1 MAESKLHRCVVCSVD
16 MTSWR
21 VVDRETHVN
30 ACLDDAVVDERYD
43 CPTCS
48 KELSHCDERQRLEH
62 VNRCL
67 DAIEMKGSDTSANE
81 PYGAIEEAK
90 KEEEEEEEEE
100 EEGTEEQ
107 EEEEVLLLTQVAEQT
122 QEEAETSDCEY
133 IGASYVCKI
142 CGIDMS
148 SVELMQRIRH
158 VKSCGQK
165 FGVRAADMADVEQ
178 AETIVARLDEKATSN
193 AFVVM
198 MQSASG
204 DSVTQT
210 AAIERSNVFDVLM
223 RSSKTA
229 AVLNTR
235 KRPVPFKFTRKA
247 MQRRR
252 LLYPDY
258 KCVKGTNPPFIV
270 DGFYYACNQNSSIY
284 FLTHFHSD
292 HYGGITKDFDC
303 GIIYCNE
310 ITAKLVV
317 QELGVQ
323 QKYVHPVGMNAPV
336 LVGDVQVT
344 FLDANHCPGS
354 AIILFR
360 LKDGKTY
367 LHTGDFRF
375 HRKMLNY
382 AALQPFIPTG
392 DETIDDNGKIVG
404 IRRLDG
410 VYLDTTYCDP
420 KYTFPAQQAAVNHA
434 LELMDK
440 HWKQEKVL
448 YLFGSYTIG
457 KERLFMEIARKY
469 QQKVCVSKAKMRI
482 IETFGWPREEMQLLT
497 TESAATNLHVVRMQD
512 LQMDNLT
519 VLLAKHRLLYRS
531 IVAFRPTGWTFSS
544 KNPRSMS
551 TCCSDP
557 TGKIRIYGLPY
568 SEHSSFAELCDFV
581 KVVNPC
587 AIIPTV
593 NCSTKRSATKQVNA
607 LRQVAFHTISALFKQ
622 QHQQLKQQ
630 LKG

>member
-1 MAESKLHRCVVCSVD
+1 MAETQLPRCVVCSID
-16 MTSWR
+16 MTPWS
-21 VVDRETHVN
+21 VADRETHVN
-30 ACLDDAVVDERYD
+30 ECLDEATIDQRYD
-43 CPTCS
+43 CPTCGE
-48 KELSHCDERQRLEH
+48 ELSHCDERQRLEH

-67 DAIEMKGSDTSANE
+67 DRKETYDSDMSVRKHDKAV
-81 PYGAIEEAK
+81 G
-90 KEEEEEEEEE
+90 KEEEDGAEA
-100 EEGTEEQ
+100 Q
-107 EEEEVLLLTQVAEQT
+107 EEVQLTQVAQLT
-122 QEEAETSDCEY
+122 QEEAETSDSAYFE
-133 IGASYVCKI
+133 ANYVCKI

-148 SVELMQRIRH
+148 SVDLVHRIRH
-158 VKSCGQK
+158 VKLCGQK

-178 AETIVARLDEKATSN
+178 TETIVARLDEKDASN
-193 AFVVM
+193 AFMVM
-198 MQSASG
+198 MQSAAG
-204 DSVTQT
+204 KAT
-210 AAIERSNVFDVLM
+210 AETASMERSNVFDVLM

-229 AVLNTR
+229 AVLDAR

-247 MQRRR
+247 VQRRR

-258 KCVKGTNPPFIV
+258 KCIQGTSPPFIV
-270 DGFYYACNQNSSIY
+270 DGFHYACKQHSSIY

-303 GIIYCNE
+303 GVIYCNE

-323 QKYVHPVGMNAPV
+323 QKYVHPVGMNVPV

-360 LKDGKTY
+360 LKDGRTY

-382 AALQPFIPTG
+382 AALQPHIPTG
-392 DETIDDNGKIVG
+392 DEAIDHTGKIVG
-404 IRRLDG
+404 ISRLDG

-420 KYTFPAQQAAVNHA
+420 KYTFPTQQAAIKHA
-434 LELMDK
+434 LELMDD

-469 QQKVCVSKAKMRI
+469 RKK
-482 IETFGWPREEMQLLT
+482 
-497 TESAATNLHVVRMQD
+497 D

-519 VLLAKHRLLYRS
+519 VLLAKHRLRYRS

-544 KNPRSMS
+544 KNPRKMS
-551 TCCSDP
+551 TCCSNP
-557 TGKIRIYGLPY
+557 TGKIHVYGLPY

-581 KVVNPC
+581 KVVNPR

-593 NCSTKRSATKQVNA
+593 NCSNKRKATKQVNA
-607 LRQVAFHTISALFKQ
+607 LRQVAFHNISALFKQ
-622 QHQQLKQQ
+622 QHQQIKQQ
-630 LKG
+630 LKTS